1 MSNKIESLVI
11 LYGVGFAILAIAIY
25 LIAKAKASRKE
36 KAEVK
41 NLETISAIKGGESI
55 QYPSSTT
62 IKLQGSLK
70 SSKQTQESAMKVANN
85 STYGAYG
92 STGSPGPSGMT
103 STPYANSEKVKSKR
117 VRKEPVFDNYVTDE
131 DAGLVR
137 KATSDGDFLTSML
150 VAEVTDSALLGTI
163 VGGDPL
169 GAMVGDMLNHDDDHS
184 STDFND
190 SPSHDDSWDTTDSTD
205 YSSDNDW
212 SSSDS
217 SDWSSSDSSSSDW

>member
-11 LYGVGFAILAIAIY
+11 LYGLGFAILAIAIY

-41 NLETISAIKGGESI
+41 NIETISAIKGGESI

-62 IKLQGSLK
+62 IKLQGTLK

-92 STGSPGPSGMT
+92 HTSNHGPSGMT
-103 STPYANSEKVKSKR
+103 STPYANVEKVKSKPR
-117 VRKEPVFDNYVTDE
+117 PKTQPRFDDYVTDE

-150 VAEVTDSALLGTI
+150 VAEVTDSALLGTM

-169 GAMVGDMLNHDDDHS
+169 GAMVGDMMNSDDDSHS
-184 STDFND
+184 SFDHDSSYYDSSFDND
-190 SPSHDDSWDTTDSTD
+190 SS
-205 YSSDNDW
+205 

-217 SDWSSSDSSSSDW
+217 SDYSSSDSSSSDW